1 MTPEQTQAFRSQ
13 LEQQR
18 ADLLARIRAQRGGA
32 LGRAE
37 AAAAHMDRTDV
48 DDSRVQAAIERE
60 AEFAMDEHELAELA
74 LIDAALERIA
84 RGSYGQCIDCGVDI
98 PAARLQAAPAAAR
111 CIACQ
116 EKYER
121 SHGLAV

>member
-18 ADLLARIRAQRGGA
+18 ADLLTRIRAQRGGA

-37 AAAAHMDRTDV
+37 AAAAHMDRTEV
-48 DDSRVQAAIERE
+48 DDSRVQATVERE
-60 AEFAMDEHELAELA
+60 AEFAIDEHELAELA

-84 RGSYGQCIDCGVDI
+84 NGSYGLCIDCGVEI
-98 PAARLQAAPAAAR
+98 PVARLQVAPAAAR

-121 SHGLAV
+121 THGLAI